1 MTKTPRTTIARQT
14 EALRGVWC
22 DPYAQIRR
30 AWNRTSGRV
39 LLTVAVTYRN
49 LSGEDIANDD
59 LGVFASHGL
68 RVVHVSERHE
78 MRHSDR
84 LFWVLA
90 EPAL

>member
-1 MTKTPRTTIARQT
+1 MTTNLKTLPACQI

-59 LGVFASHGL
+59 LGAFASRGL
-68 RVVHVSERHE
+68 RVVHASERRE